1 MDKAILEEIG
11 LTKSEI
17 NVYIAL
23 LELGSSTT
31 GKVVEKSKASSSKIY
46 EILDRLMQ
54 KGLVSYVIKS
64 GVKYFE
70 SAPPERIMDY
80 MKEKEARLKKQ
91 TEELKKIVP
100 ELDLKRKLSKYK
112 SEATI
117 YKGLKGAET
126 AFTDS
131 LELLKPG
138 DELLVLA
145 AHTRSEIIQR
155 FFIKFQ
161 KKRAEKKVK
170 QRIIFNEE
178 NKGQEYATPEAN
190 RLSEIKFVPQTTPAS
205 FEIFND
211 RVIIFPEAEELLLIV
226 IDNKEVAE
234 SFRVQFEMWWQQDTS
249 VVKGFD
255 AFRKAIFEQMDEFK
269 AGDSY
274 DVLGAAFGLKGYEK
288 KYADFFRGIHEER
301 VNRGIKGRLLFQHGT
316 WETIDTYRKELCK
329 ENCEVKFLPYKTKFP
344 VAIFPS
350 EKKTLLAIQKEEP
363 TVITINNEEV
373 SQAFRKH
380 FESRWDDK
388 AQTYEGQ
395 DAVETAYNSLMDS
408 AKPEDD
414 VVIFAA
420 KPETKRGADYN
431 VMWTRKIMK
440 KVKDVKLLYYGDNK
454 KNRER
459 AKEIAMQGC
468 ETKIMPTAQTLPIS
482 TDVSGDFILNA
493 VWGKEPIAFKLE
505 NKTVA
510 DSMRAN
516 FDMLWKQNTITY
528 EGADGVKS
536 FFNQLLNDKEAW
548 FIGGNFGIKKFPE
561 YWEWYKKE
569 RIRRKSVWHDLVDA
583 GSFEI
588 DDLSGQP
595 YYECKI
601 LPPELK
607 SPHVICITN
616 TKVANILW
624 AEDKTTI
631 FVVENKELV
640 ESYKKYFELLWN
652 QEVTVG
658 RGVEGVKD
666 AWNKMLD
673 ELEPGEEYY
682 VMGAADRERKELYG
696 WLVDFHKRRQAKK
709 VKSKFLF
716 VSGTEKYVE
725 EFKDNYTILSEVK
738 YLPEGVY
745 KGMQFNFFKN
755 KVLIIVWRGKE
766 PIVFTIEDKTVYQTF
781 KTYFDNLWEQDTR
794 IVRGLDAIQGIFD
807 EMLESGSVDLI
818 GARGYFV
825 DKRPE
830 FIDDWEKRAIKKGFK
845 MRNIVDPG
853 IKGHRNTKFPFVETK
868 YTLPKEFANL
878 SVIWIFGN
886 KVVISNW
893 VEEEPT
899 AVIIE
904 NKALHDM
911 YKAQFEL
918 LWGRKVHF

>member
-1 MDKAILEEIG
+1 MKQAILEQIG
-11 LTKSEI
+11 LTRSEI

-23 LELGSSTT
+23 LEIGSSAT
-31 GKVVEKSKASSSKIY
+31 GKIVEKSKASSSKIY
-46 EILDRLMQ
+46 EILDKLMQ
-54 KGLVSYVIKS
+54 KGLVSYVIKA
-64 GVKYFE
+64 GVKHFE
-70 SAPPERIMDY
+70 AAPPERIMDY
-80 MKEKEARLKKQ
+80 MKEKEKQ
-91 TEELKKIVP
+91 FNKQKEELKKLVP
-100 ELDLKRKLSKYK
+100 VLELKRKLSKYK

-126 AFTDS
+126 AFMDS
-131 LELLKPG
+131 LELIKPG

-145 AHTRSEIIQR
+145 AHTRSETLQR

-178 NKGQEYATPEAN
+178 NRGQEYATPEAN

-255 AFRKAIFEQMDEFK
+255 AFRKAIFAQMDEFK

-288 KYADFFRGIHEER
+288 KYADFFKGIHGER
-301 VNRGIKGRLLFQHGT
+301 VKRGIKGRLLFQHGA
-316 WETIDTYRKELCK
+316 WETIDKYRKALYK
-329 ENCEVKFLPYKTKFP
+329 ENCKVKFLPYKTKFP

-373 SQAFRKH
+373 SQAFKKH
-380 FESRWDDK
+380 FESRWDEK
-388 AQTYEGQ
+388 VQTYDGNET
-395 DAVETAYNSLMDS
+395 VEFAYNAILDS
-408 AKPEDD
+408 AKESDD
-414 VVIFAA
+414 IILFAA
-420 KPETKRGADYN
+420 RPTTER
-431 VMWTRKIMK
+431 TRKFCIEWAK
-440 KVKDVKLLYYGDNK
+440 KLAPKVKSVRLMYYGINE
-454 KNRER
+454 KNIKR
-459 AKEIAMQGC
+459 AKQFDDAGC
-468 ETKIMPTAQTLPIS
+468 ITKILPIAETLPIS
-482 TDVSGDFILNA
+482 SVVVGDVVLNT
-493 VWGKEPIAFKLE
+493 VWGDSPIAFKTV
-505 NKTVA
+505 NKTLA
-510 DSMRAN
+510 DSMRTN
-516 FDMLWKQNTITY
+516 FNLLWEQKTITY
-528 EGADGVKS
+528 EGAKGVKS
-536 FFNQLLNDKEAW
+536 FFNKLLDDKEAW

-569 RIRRKSVWHDLVDA
+569 RIRKKCLWHDLVDA

-601 LPPELK
+601 LPPEMK
-607 SPHVICITN
+607 SPHVLCITD
-616 TKVANILW
+616 KQVANILW
-624 AEDKTTI
+624 AGDKTTI
-631 FVVENKELV
+631 FVIENKELV
-640 ESYKKYFELLWN
+640 ESYKKYFELLW
-652 QEVTVG
+652 
-658 RGVEGVKD
+658 
-666 AWNKMLD
+666 A
-673 ELEPGEEYY
+673 
-682 VMGAADRERKELYG
+682 
-696 WLVDFHKRRQAKK
+696 
-709 VKSKFLF
+709 
-716 VSGTEKYVE
+716 
-725 EFKDNYTILSEVK
+725 
-738 YLPEGVY
+738 
-745 KGMQFNFFKN
+745 
-755 KVLIIVWRGKE
+755 
-766 PIVFTIEDKTVYQTF
+766 
-781 KTYFDNLWEQDTR
+781 QDTR
-794 IVRGLDAIQGIFD
+794 IVKGMDAIQDLFD

-825 DKRPE
+825 DERPK
-830 FIDDWEKRAIKKGFK
+830 FIDEWEKRAIKKGFK

-893 VEEEPT
+893 VEEEPV

-904 NKALHDM
+904 NKALHEM
-911 YKAQFEL
+911 YKMQFEL
-918 LWGRKVHF
+918 LWQRKVHF